1 MDPADTLPVAPPGDP
16 TPLPRIAG
24 YELIELVGEGGMG
37 RVYRAREA
45 NPPREVAL
53 KLLRGLDPGAVQRF
67 RREAE
72 LLATLEHPGIARL
85 YAAGDADFGGMQL
98 PWLALEFVRGEDL
111 LSHARTRSLALPQ
124 RLALM
129 IGVCRAVH
137 HAHGRGIIHRDLKP
151 GNILVDEHGQPR
163 VLDFGIA
170 RIRDQDGELTQAGQV
185 LGTVPYMSPE
195 QLGGGSRG
203 IDTRCDVYALGVIAY
218 QLVSGRLPHPGLSQC
233 TLFEA
238 VDIVRRETPQRLAS
252 IAPEARGDLDAVV
265 MKALAAD
272 PEQRYGSAAEFA
284 AELERVLDHRPVDA
298 RAPTPGYLAARFVR
312 RHRVASA
319 AAILVLLVLV
329 AATVVSLR
337 FAWSERDARRIAEQR
352 VAEADAISGFLE
364 QTLTSADPEQALG
377 RDLRVGDVLEQAA
390 SGLQRSE
397 LPAPVTARLLRTL
410 GRTYLNLGDGERAA
424 QLLQSARSLLVR
436 MPAGDA
442 SLGIDLALDAV
453 GADIERERL
462 EQALSGIDALLAG
475 EAPLDPAQRTQATLL
490 RSHAL
495 SAQGK
500 AEAAEALLR
509 QLAAQAQAQFGAKHE
524 LTLTARHNLAAVLQQ
539 RERLDEAATL
549 GEGVLAARRADLG
562 EDHPDTLKSLNH
574 LAAVRLQM
582 GQKEQAEALMR
593 ETIAARTR
601 VLGARHPSTLTTQ
614 GNLAVLLIQAGR
626 LEEGAALA
634 KTLADA
640 WAELRGE
647 HAPKTLAAKQMLAY
661 VYEDL
666 GRLDESEQLLRGI
679 VATQI
684 AEGGPSGPTTVSPRN
699 DLAMLLMKR
708 GRSSEALAE
717 FDALM
722 PWAER
727 VLGPEHV
734 FVAIFRGNRGECLA
748 RLGRLQEARAALE
761 ASHAALTTLAG
772 AAHPR
777 TRTAAERLA
786 AVYERLG
793 LHAQAKSLRAA
804 DA

>member
-1 MDPADTLPVAPPGDP
+1 MDPADTRPTAPPSDP
-16 TPLPRIAG
+16 TTLPRIAG
-24 YELIELVGEGGMG
+24 YELLELVGEGGMG

-111 LSHARTRSLALPQ
+111 LTHARTQGLGLRQ
-124 RLALM
+124 RLALLVA
-129 IGVCRAVH
+129 VCRAVH

-170 RIRDQDGELTQAGQV
+170 RIRDQTGDMTQAGEV
-185 LGTVPYMSPE
+185 LGTLPYMSPE
-195 QLGGGSRG
+195 QLGGGGRE
-203 IDTRCDVYALGVIAY
+203 IDTRSDVYALGAIAY
-218 QLVSGRLPHPGLSQC
+218 QLVCGRLPHPGLAHC

-238 VDIVRRETPQRLAS
+238 VDIVRRGSPPRLATR
-252 IAPEARGDLDAVV
+252 APEARGDLDAVV
-265 MKALAAD
+265 MKALATD
-272 PEQRYGSAAEFA
+272 PEQRYASAGEFA
-284 AELERVLDHRPVDA
+284 ADLDRVLDHRPVDA
-298 RAPTPGYLAARFVR
+298 RAPTLGYLAARFVR
-312 RHRVASA
+312 RHRAVSVA
-319 AAILVLLVLV
+319 AALVVLVMV

-337 FAWSERDARRIAEQR
+337 FALSERESRRIAEER

-364 QTLTSADPEQALG
+364 QMLTSADPEQALG

-390 SGLQRSE
+390 NGLEHAE
-397 LPAPVTARLLRTL
+397 LPAQVTARLLRTL
-410 GRTYLNLGDGERAA
+410 GRTYVNLGEGERAA
-424 QLLQSARSLLVR
+424 EL
-436 MPAGDA
+436 
-442 SLGIDLALDAV
+442 LGIARQRLSLSPQSEPALGYDLALDAV
-453 GADIERERL
+453 FADIERERL
-462 EQALSGIDALLAG
+462 TEAQSALDTLLSTDSK
-475 EAPLDPAQRTQATLL
+475 LDPKQRTHATLL

-500 AEAAEALLR
+500 TEAAEALLR
-509 QLAAQAQAQFGAKHE
+509 DLVMQTNERFGPSDA
-524 LTLTARHNLAAVLQQ
+524 LTLTAQHNLSAVLQQ
-539 RERLDEAATL
+539 REKLPEASTL
-549 GEGVLAARRADLG
+549 AETVLVARRQGMGD
-562 EDHPDTLKSLNH
+562 DHPDTLKSLNH
-574 LAAVRLQM
+574 LAAVRLLS
-582 GQKEQAEALMR
+582 GDKVQAEALMR
-593 ETIAARTR
+593 EAIAARVR

-614 GNLAVLLIQAGR
+614 GNLAVLLIQGGR

-634 KTLADA
+634 ATLVEA
-640 WAELRGE
+640 WSELRGE
-647 HAPKTLAAKQMLAY
+647 HATKTLLSKQMLAY

-666 GRLDESEQLLRGI
+666 ARLDDAERLLRDI
-679 VATQI
+679 VATQV
-684 AEGGPSGPTTVSPRN
+684 AEGGPSGPTIVSPRN

-708 GRSSEALAE
+708 DRLDDALAE

-761 ASHAALTTLAG
+761 ASHAALAALSG
-772 AAHPR
+772 ADHPR

-786 AVYERLG
+786 NVYERLG
-793 LHAQAKSLRAA
+793 LHAEAQALRPDAA
-804 DA
+804 